1 MNRKFL
7 EFRFIYLNFT
17 STLPPLYPACA
28 YLQCTS
34 VFAPSLRPPLPWGS
48 HYAPCTGI
56 SAFLAPSFFLLALL
70 SITFPLSSNVLD
82 GGNDGGGG
90 GDVDDDEAAAA
101 DLVLVV
107 VGVVARAAAALGLEE
122 TAALGLGETAA
133 LGFFAAALGFVPSL
147 RFRFFSRF
155 SSRVTYPSCCGA
167 SAGWMRERTFA
178 PPGKRE
184 VCER

>member
-1 MNRKFL
+1 M
-7 EFRFIYLNFT
+7 
-17 STLPPLYPACA
+17 

-34 VFAPSLRPPLPWGS
+34 IFAPSLRPPLPWGS

-56 SAFLAPSFFLLALL
+56 SAFLAPSSFFILALL

-82 GGNDGGGG
+82 GGNVGGD
-90 GDVDDDEAAAA
+90 GDVDDDEAAA

-107 VGVVARAAAALGLEE
+107 AGVVARAS
-122 TAALGLGETAA
+122 AALGLGETAA
-133 LGFFAAALGFVPSL
+133 LGFFAAALGFVAAALASCPSL

-167 SAGWMRERTFA
+167 SAGWMRARTFA
-178 PPGKRE
+178 PPGERE